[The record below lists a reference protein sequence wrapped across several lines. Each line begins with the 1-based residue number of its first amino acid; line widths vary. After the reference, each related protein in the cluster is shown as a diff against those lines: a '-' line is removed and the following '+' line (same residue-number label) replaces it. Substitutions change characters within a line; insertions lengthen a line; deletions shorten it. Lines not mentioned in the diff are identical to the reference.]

1 MMLTME
7 EMYDVFRR
15 HPRILSRVSRS
26 FVWLYETYLTVQSR
40 FGERSPHAKAWH
52 RLALESASN
61 TLVQDF
67 ARRLMRAEAVGAYL
81 NDDNAHDCARCKLGD
96 CRWRGRIDRGV
107 HCPKNTYGEWI
118 HRPPRVI

>member
-1 MMLTME
+1 MYTMD
-7 EMYDVFRR
+7 EMYAVFHR
-15 HPRILSRVSRS
+15 HPRILSHASRS
-26 FVWLYETYLTVQSR
+26 FVWLYETYLQVSES
-40 FGERSPHAKAWH
+40 FGENSPHANAWH

-67 ARRLMRAEAVGAYL
+67 ARRLMRCEAVGAYL
-81 NDDNAHDCARCKLGD
+81 NDDQAYDCSRCKLGD
-96 CRWRGRIDRGV
+96 CRWRGRADRGP